1 MPTCNVVLNR
11 AHFNS
16 LEKSM
21 ATVRTPV
28 NERWTDETDDKT
40 TGPEQNIQNRL
51 RRSERKRKRNDGIDV
66 IKPPPKRWAKNAAG
80 DLTIDQIVQRPKRT
94 IRPINKRTKNKLN
107 ALMPSLHQ
115 HQLLW
120 SYVRGF
126 PYWPAVLEQILPNGK
141 YKVHFFGD
149 YTRADVTRR
158 CILDYYEGFG
168 QFSCNFGNIKLQK
181 AVEEA
186 KYFLFGNNDTSECY
200 VCKIL
205 EYKKKYNKEIMGKK
219 LNVQ

>member
-1 MPTCNVVLNR
+1 MPTCNVVLHR
-11 AHFNS
+11 AHFKS
-16 LEKSM
+16 FEKS
-21 ATVRTPV
+21 V
-28 NERWTDETDDKT
+28 NERCTDETDDKT
-40 TGPEQNIQNRL
+40 TGPEQIIRNRL
-51 RRSERKRKRNDGIDV
+51 RSSRVGTAASEGKRKRNDEIDV
-66 IKPPPKRWAKNAAG
+66 VKPPAKRWAKNATG

-94 IRPINKRTKNKLN
+94 IRPIKKRTKNKLN

-115 HQLLW
+115 NQLLW

-126 PYWPAVLEQILPNGK
+126 PYWPGVLERILPNGK
-141 YKVHFFGD
+141 FQVHFFGD

-186 KYFLFGNNDTSECY
+186 KYFLFGNNDTIECY

-205 EYKKKYNKEIMGKK
+205 EYNKKYNREIMGKK